1 MPGPQAAAATP
12 AGRKVTPRM
21 LAVGAVVLA
30 VVIGIVAYMSMSA
43 KSGSITV
50 TPSSFSCSSSTQ
62 VMAVMRLS
70 ASMQATDMLTFQTDG
85 VTKSSDTVDSTFAR
99 QTDGSWLFSEP
110 STASSVCQGSG
121 GPLTIGNHTLRILDA
136 GGKVLAEGSYTLTP

>member
-1 MPGPQAAAATP
+1 M
-12 AGRKVTPRM
+12 V
-21 LAVGAVVLA
+21 
-30 VVIGIVAYMSMSA
+30 GIVVYMSMSA
-43 KSGSITV
+43 KSGSITL

-62 VMAVMRLS
+62 VTAVMRLP

-85 VTKSSDTVDSTFAR
+85 VTKSSGTVDSTFSR
-99 QTDGSWLFSEP
+99 QSDSSWLFSEP

-121 GPLTIGNHTLRILDA
+121 GTLLIGTHTLRILDA